1 MRVVQWPCKGYC
13 FSFTMGLWF
22 KFANYL
28 RKIYTLDT
36 ESINP
41 VKEFSLEIQ
50 HLLSYYA
57 EVFADKLTF
66 PPPMGC

>member
-1 MRVVQWPCKGYC
+1 VALQGILFQFHNGALVQVCQL
-13 FSFTMGLWF
+13 FEED
-22 KFANYL
+22 
-28 RKIYTLDT
+28 YTLDT